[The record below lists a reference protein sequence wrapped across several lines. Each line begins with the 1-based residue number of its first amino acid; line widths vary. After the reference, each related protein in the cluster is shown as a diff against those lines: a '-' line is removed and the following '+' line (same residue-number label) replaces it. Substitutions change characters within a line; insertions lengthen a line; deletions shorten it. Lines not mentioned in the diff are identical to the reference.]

1 MVCTWQL
8 TPTNQS
14 PALGLL
20 TNGRLSTIWPQPGI
34 MGTAQSGRGDEL
46 YRTLSHCHVST
57 QVPCCTK
64 ADPRPP
70 RLSPWLII
78 FSMIKSQPGLLCDVK
93 NLLEFRIIR
102 NPEQSLLGIDKMR
115 KVINVCVEIM
125 KELTIEWDAAIK
137 YQSGQILDKT
147 VDYE

>member
-1 MVCTWQL
+1 
-8 TPTNQS
+8 
-14 PALGLL
+14 
-20 TNGRLSTIWPQPGI
+20 
-34 MGTAQSGRGDEL
+34 
-46 YRTLSHCHVST
+46 
-57 QVPCCTK
+57 
-64 ADPRPP
+64 
-70 RLSPWLII
+70 
-78 FSMIKSQPGLLCDVK
+78 MIKSQPGLLCDVK